1 MIKFMTKSNKKM
13 NFFLALGMACLI
25 LGIVLFFIPPADQ
38 RETSHLFINSSI
50 LLITAASVYISLLL
64 KSYVAFY
71 VSTNCCID
79 SLIMLIMEMRGM
91 PSPLKRYW
99 PLAVIISGVSL
110 LVLGTIRYKKFRSVY
125 VFPAATLT
133 ILGSFFLLF
142 TLRIIKVPLRV
153 FSSFFLPVFLI
164 LGGMSL
170 IVIYYVRQ
178 NAGDKFPI
186 IKDVEKDDYDEED
199 YD

>member
-1 MIKFMTKSNKKM
+1 MAKSNKKM

-38 RETSHLFINSSI
+38 RETSHLFIDSSI

-64 KSYVAFY
+64 KSYIAFY
-71 VSTNCCID
+71 VSLNCCVD
-79 SLIMLIMEMRGM
+79 SLIMLIMEIRSV

-99 PLAVIISGVSL
+99 PLAIIISGVSL
-110 LVLGTIRYKKFRSVY
+110 LALGTIRYKKFRSVY

-153 FSSFFLPVFLI
+153 FSSFFLPIFLI
-164 LGGMSL
+164 LGGMFL

-178 NAGDKFPI
+178 NAKDKFPI

>member
-1 MIKFMTKSNKKM
+1 MAKSNKKM
-13 NFFLALGMACLI
+13 NFFLALGIACFI

-38 RETSHLFINSSI
+38 RETSHLFFNSSI

-64 KSYVAFY
+64 KRPVAFY
-71 VSTNCCID
+71 VSLNCCVD
-79 SLIMLIMEMRGM
+79 SLIMLIMEIRAV

-110 LVLGTIRYKKFRSVY
+110 LALGAVRCKKFRTAY

-133 ILGSFFLLF
+133 ILGGFFLLF
-142 TLRIIKVPLRV
+142 TLKIIKVPLRV
-153 FSSFFLPVFLI
+153 FASLFLPFFLVS
-164 LGGMSL
+164 GGMSL
-170 IVIYYVRQ
+170 IVLYFVRQ
-178 NAGDKFPI
+178 NAKDKFPV
-186 IKDVEKDDYDEED
+186 IKDVEKDEYDDED

>member
-1 MIKFMTKSNKKM
+1 MAKSNKKM

-38 RETSHLFINSSI
+38 RETSHLFIDSSI

-64 KSYVAFY
+64 KSYIAFY
-71 VSTNCCID
+71 VSLNCCVD
-79 SLIMLIMEMRGM
+79 SLIMLIMEIRSV
-91 PSPLKRYW
+91 PSPLKCYW
-99 PLAVIISGVSL
+99 PLAIIISGVSL
-110 LVLGTIRYKKFRSVY
+110 LALGTIRYKKFRSVY

-153 FSSFFLPVFLI
+153 FSSFFLPIFLI
-164 LGGMSL
+164 LGGMFL

-178 NAGDKFPI
+178 NAKDKFPI

>member
-1 MIKFMTKSNKKM
+1 M
-13 NFFLALGMACLI
+13 NFFLALGILCLI

-64 KSYVAFY
+64 KNYIAFY
-71 VSTNCCID
+71 VSMNCCVD
-79 SLIMLIMEMRGM
+79 SLIMLIMEIRGM
-91 PSPLKRYW
+91 SSPLKRYW

-110 LVLGTIRYKKFRSVY
+110 LALGTIRYKKFRTVY

-142 TLRIIKVPLRV
+142 TLSIIKVPLRV

-170 IVIYYVRQ
+170 IVLYYVRQ
-178 NAGDKFPI
+178 NAKDKFPI
-186 IKDVEKDDYDEED
+186 IKDVERDDYDEED

>member
-1 MIKFMTKSNKKM
+1 M
-13 NFFLALGMACLI
+13 NFFLALGMACFI

-38 RETSHLFINSSI
+38 RETSHLFFNSSI
-50 LLITAASVYISLLL
+50 LLITAASVYISLLF

-71 VSTNCCID
+71 VSLNCCVD
-79 SLIMLIMEMRGM
+79 SLIMLIMEIRAV

-110 LVLGTIRYKKFRSVY
+110 LALGAVRYKRFRTAY

-133 ILGSFFLLF
+133 ILGGFFLLF
-142 TLRIIKVPLRV
+142 TLKIIKVPLNV
-153 FSSFFLPVFLI
+153 FASFFLPLFLI

-170 IVIYYVRQ
+170 IVLYYVRQ
-178 NAGDKFPI
+178 NAKDKFPI
-186 IKDVEKDDYDEED
+186 IKDVEKDEYDDED

>member
-1 MIKFMTKSNKKM
+1 MAKSNKKM
-13 NFFLALGMACLI
+13 NFFLALGMACFI

-38 RETSHLFINSSI
+38 RETSHLFFNSSI
-50 LLITAASVYISLLL
+50 LLITAASVYISLLF

-71 VSTNCCID
+71 VSLNCCVD
-79 SLIMLIMEMRGM
+79 SLIMLIMEIRAV

-110 LVLGTIRYKKFRSVY
+110 LALGAVRYKRFRTAY

-133 ILGSFFLLF
+133 ILGGFFLLF
-142 TLRIIKVPLRV
+142 TLKIIKVPLNV
-153 FSSFFLPVFLI
+153 FASFFLPLFLI

-170 IVIYYVRQ
+170 IVLYYVRQ
-178 NAGDKFPI
+178 NAKDKFPI
-186 IKDVEKDDYDEED
+186 IKDVEKDEYDDED

>member
-1 MIKFMTKSNKKM
+1 MAKSNKKM
-13 NFFLALGMACLI
+13 NFFLALGIACFI

-38 RETSHLFINSSI
+38 RETSHLFFNSSI

-71 VSTNCCID
+71 VSLNCCVD
-79 SLIMLIMEMRGM
+79 SLIMLIMEIRAV

-110 LVLGTIRYKKFRSVY
+110 LAFGALRYKRFRTAY

-133 ILGSFFLLF
+133 ILGGFFLLF
-142 TLRIIKVPLRV
+142 TLKIIKVPLRV
-153 FSSFFLPVFLI
+153 FASLFLPFFLV

-170 IVIYYVRQ
+170 IVLYFVRQ
-178 NAGDKFPI
+178 NANFLS
-186 IKDVEKDDYDEED
+186 
-199 YD
+199 

>member
-1 MIKFMTKSNKKM
+1 MANANKKM

-38 RETSHLFINSSI
+38 RETSHLLLDSSI

-64 KSYVAFY
+64 KSYIAFY
-71 VSTNCCID
+71 ISMNCCVD
-79 SLIMLIMEMRGM
+79 SLIMLIMEIRGVL
-91 PSPLKRYW
+91 SPVKRYW
-99 PLAVIISGVSL
+99 PLAVIISGASL
-110 LVLGTIRYKKFRSVY
+110 LVLGTIRCKKFRTVY

-142 TLRIIKVPLRV
+142 TLRIITVPLRV

-164 LGGMSL
+164 LGGMFL
-170 IVIYYVRQ
+170 IVLYYVRQ
-178 NAGDKFPI
+178 NVKDKFPI
-186 IKDVEKDDYDEED
+186 IKDVEKDEYDEED

>member
-1 MIKFMTKSNKKM
+1 MAKSNKKM
-13 NFFLALGMACLI
+13 NFFLALGIACFI

-38 RETSHLFINSSI
+38 RETSHLFFNSSI

-71 VSTNCCID
+71 VSLNCCVD
-79 SLIMLIMEMRGM
+79 SLIMLIMEIRAV

-110 LVLGTIRYKKFRSVY
+110 LAFGALRYKRFRTAY

-133 ILGSFFLLF
+133 ILGGFFLLF
-142 TLRIIKVPLRV
+142 TLKIIKVPLRV
-153 FSSFFLPVFLI
+153 FASLFLPFFLV

-170 IVIYYVRQ
+170 IVLYFVRQ
-178 NAGDKFPI
+178 NAKDKFPV
-186 IKDVEKDDYDEED
+186 IKDVEKDEYDDED
-199 YD
+199 YE